1 MTRTRSCA
9 YNGRTMRVSKDIRD
23 KAVDY
28 SFDSIKYICEEIGPR
43 ESGMPAERKAQEW
56 LKSQLLDN
64 GWADEAEIEPF
75 TVSRHGLVGFTKI
88 VSVLLVLAAAV
99 QFAAYFAGGIANA
112 VAGAVTIVLCVVS
125 LVITVA
131 EFLMYKPFIDPL
143 LPKTESGNV
152 YARYKSSGETK
163 RRIVFSGHCDS
174 AYEWTLMKIKPA
186 FMITVIVMCVVG
198 VLASVALC
206 IADLVRGET
215 AVWSLVV
222 TSAFIPFYVL
232 LYFFCT
238 FKVVVPGANDNLTGV
253 LASVAVLKC
262 LKESGI
268 RFEHTEVAV
277 LLTGSEEAGLRGAFA
292 WARKHKQ
299 EIMSD
304 GTETVF
310 VGLETLRD
318 WDHLNI
324 YNRDLTGTVAH
335 DAGAVKL
342 LDKAS
347 AACGRPL
354 KHFSVFFGASDA
366 AAVTKEGLR
375 ATCLAGM
382 DPTPRTTITTSK
394 TPRITWTEKRSLWGL
409 ISPSK
414 RQRSSTAK
422 EHPNERRC
430 EESYEKSNLHHHHR
444 GAGRLLRIR
453 PRRLQQRSAR
463 RRYDGRRL
471 HRTSRLYG
479 HLHVRA

>member
-1 MTRTRSCA
+1 MRISKETRDR
-9 YNGRTMRVSKDIRD
+9 
-23 KAVDY
+23 AVDY
-28 SFDSIKYICEEIGPR
+28 SLNSIKYICEEIGPR

-56 LKSQLLDN
+56 LKDELLSN
-64 GWADEAEIEPF
+64 GWADEAELEDF

-88 VSVLLVLAAAV
+88 VSVLLVVAAAL
-99 QFAAYFAGGIANA
+99 QFAAYFAGGITAT
-112 VAGAVTIVLCVVS
+112 VCHAVTIALCALS
-125 LVITVA
+125 LLITVA

-143 LPKTESGNV
+143 LPKTTSANV
-152 YARYKSSGETK
+152 YAKYHSSGETK

-186 FMITVIVMCVVG
+186 FMISVIVLCIVG
-198 VLASVALC
+198 VLAAVALC
-206 IADLVRGET
+206 IADLVRDVT
-215 AVWSLVV
+215 PVWSLVI
-222 TSAFIPFYVL
+222 TSVFIPFYVL
-232 LYFFCT
+232 LGFFCT
-238 FKVVVPGANDNLTGV
+238 FKVVVPGANDNLSGV
-253 LASVAVLKC
+253 LASVAVLRC

-268 RFEHTEVAV
+268 RFEHTEVDV

-292 WARKHKQ
+292 WARKHKK
-299 EIMSD
+299 EILSD

-318 WDHLNI
+318 WDHLYI

-382 DPTPRTTITTSK
+382 DPTPADYYHNVKDTADNMDRK
-394 TPRITWTEKRSLWGL
+394 TFALGLDIALEATEIFDR
-409 ISPSK
+409 
-414 RQRSSTAK
+414 
-422 EHPNERRC
+422 E
-430 EESYEKSNLHHHHR
+430 
-444 GAGRLLRIR
+444 GA
-453 PRRLQQRSAR
+453 PE
-463 RRYDGRRL
+463 
-471 HRTSRLYG
+471 
-479 HLHVRA
+479 

>member
-1 MTRTRSCA
+1 M
-9 YNGRTMRVSKDIRD
+9 NIQKEIRD

-28 SFDSIKYICEEIGPR
+28 SFDSIRYICDEIGPR

-56 LKSQLLDN
+56 LRDEILAG
-64 GWADEAEIEPF
+64 GWADEAVIEPF

-99 QFAAYFAGGIANA
+99 QFAAYFAGGAANAAANA
-112 VAGAVTIVLCVVS
+112 VTLALAVIAF
-125 LVITVA
+125 VITVA

-152 YARYKSSGETK
+152 YATLKSSGETK
-163 RRIVFSGHCDS
+163 RRIIFSGHCDS

-186 FMITVIVMCVVG
+186 FMIAVIVLCLVG
-198 VLASVALC
+198 VLASLALC
-206 IADLVRGET
+206 IVNLVRGET
-215 AVWSLVV
+215 AVWSLVL
-222 TSAFIPFYVL
+222 TSVFIPFYIML
-232 LYFFCT
+232 WFFCN

-292 WARKHKQ
+292 WARKHKD
-299 EIMSD
+299 ELLSD

-310 VGLETLRD
+310 IGLETLRD

-382 DPTPRTTITTSK
+382 DPTPADYYHNVKDTADNMDRK
-394 TPRITWTEKRSLWGL
+394 TFALGL
-409 ISPSK
+409 DIALEAVEIFD
-414 RQRSSTAK
+414 R
-422 EHPNERRC
+422 E
-430 EESYEKSNLHHHHR
+430 
-444 GAGRLLRIR
+444 GA
-453 PRRLQQRSAR
+453 PE
-463 RRYDGRRL
+463 
-471 HRTSRLYG
+471 
-479 HLHVRA
+479 

>member
-1 MTRTRSCA
+1 
-9 YNGRTMRVSKDIRD
+9 MRVSKDIREE
-23 KAVDY
+23 AVDY
-28 SFDSIKYICEEIGPR
+28 SFRSIKYICDEIGPR

-56 LKSQLLDN
+56 LKKELLDN

-88 VSVLLVLAAAV
+88 VSVILVIAAAI
-99 QFAAYFAGGIANA
+99 QFAAYFAGGAA
-112 VAGAVTIVLCVVS
+112 SLAAGIVTIVLCALAFTV
-125 LVITVA
+125 TVA

-152 YARYKSSGETK
+152 YAKYKSSGETK

-186 FMITVIVMCVVG
+186 FMIAVI
-198 VLASVALC
+198 AL
-206 IADLVRGET
+206 GET

-222 TSAFIPFYVL
+222 TSAFIPFYIL

-292 WARKHKQ
+292 WARKHKK
-299 EIMSD
+299 EILSD

-382 DPTPRTTITTSK
+382 DPTPADYYHNVKDTADNMDRK
-394 TPRITWTEKRSLWGL
+394 TFSLGL
-409 ISPSK
+409 DIAIEAAEIFD
-414 RQRSSTAK
+414 R
-422 EHPNERRC
+422 E
-430 EESYEKSNLHHHHR
+430 
-444 GAGRLLRIR
+444 GA
-453 PRRLQQRSAR
+453 PE
-463 RRYDGRRL
+463 
-471 HRTSRLYG
+471 
-479 HLHVRA
+479 

>member
-1 MTRTRSCA
+1 MK
-9 YNGRTMRVSKDIRD
+9 VSKQLRD
-23 KAVDY
+23 EAVDY

-43 ESGMPAERKAQEW
+43 ESGMPNERKAQEW

-64 GWADEAEIEPF
+64 GWADEAEIEDF

-88 VSVLLVLAAAV
+88 VSVMLVLAAAV
-99 QFAAYFAGGIANA
+99 QFAAYFAGAAASLACNI
-112 VAGAVTIVLCVVS
+112 VTLVLC
-125 LVITVA
+125 LGAFVITVA

-143 LPKTESGNV
+143 LPKTTSGNV
-152 YARYKSSGETK
+152 YAKYHSSGETK

-186 FMITVIVMCVVG
+186 FMIAVIVLCLVG
-198 VLASVALC
+198 VFSALALSAVNLA
-206 IADLVRGET
+206 RGGT

-232 LYFFCT
+232 LWFFCT

-268 RFEHTEVAV
+268 RFEHTEVDV

-292 WARKHKQ
+292 WARKHKN
-299 EIMSD
+299 EFASD
-304 GTETVF
+304 GVETVF

-382 DPTPRTTITTSK
+382 DPTPANYYHNVRDTADNMDRK
-394 TPRITWTEKRSLWGL
+394 TFALGLDIAIEATEIFDR
-409 ISPSK
+409 
-414 RQRSSTAK
+414 
-422 EHPNERRC
+422 E
-430 EESYEKSNLHHHHR
+430 
-444 GAGRLLRIR
+444 GA
-453 PRRLQQRSAR
+453 PK
-463 RRYDGRRL
+463 
-471 HRTSRLYG
+471 
-479 HLHVRA
+479 

>member
-1 MTRTRSCA
+1 
-9 YNGRTMRVSKDIRD
+9 MRVPKDIRD

-43 ESGMPAERKAQEW
+43 ESGMPNERKAQEW
-56 LKSQLLDN
+56 LKDQLLRN
-64 GWADEAEIEPF
+64 GWADEAAIEPF

-88 VSVLLVLAAAV
+88 VSVMLAIAAAV
-99 QFAAYFAGGIANA
+99 QFAAYFAGAAADLAANI
-112 VAGAVTIVLCVVS
+112 VTIVLGVVAFT
-125 LVITVA
+125 ITVA

-152 YARYKSSGETK
+152 YAKYHSSGETK

-198 VLASVALC
+198 VLATFALC
-206 IADLVRGET
+206 ITNLVRGDT

-222 TSAFIPFYVL
+222 TSAFIPFYIML
-232 LYFFCT
+232 WFFCT

-262 LKESGI
+262 LKESGV

-304 GTETVF
+304 DTETVF

-382 DPTPRTTITTSK
+382 DPTPADYYHNVKDTADNMDRK
-394 TPRITWTEKRSLWGL
+394 TFALGL
-409 ISPSK
+409 DIAIEAAEIFD
-414 RQRSSTAK
+414 RD
-422 EHPNERRC
+422 
-430 EESYEKSNLHHHHR
+430 
-444 GAGRLLRIR
+444 GA
-453 PRRLQQRSAR
+453 PE
-463 RRYDGRRL
+463 
-471 HRTSRLYG
+471 
-479 HLHVRA
+479 

>member
-1 MTRTRSCA
+1 
-9 YNGRTMRVSKDIRD
+9 MRVSKDIRD

-43 ESGMPAERKAQEW
+43 ESGMPNERKAQEW
-56 LKSQLLDN
+56 LKDQLLRN
-64 GWADEAEIEPF
+64 GWADEAAIEPF

-88 VSVLLVLAAAV
+88 VSVMLAIAAAV
-99 QFAAYFAGGIANA
+99 QFAAYFAGAAANLA
-112 VAGAVTIVLCVVS
+112 ANIVTIVLGVVA
-125 LVITVA
+125 LTITVA

-152 YARYKSSGETK
+152 YAKYHSSGETK

-198 VLASVALC
+198 VLATFALC
-206 IADLVRGET
+206 ITNMVRGET

-222 TSAFIPFYVL
+222 TSAFIPFYIML
-232 LYFFCT
+232 WFFCT

-292 WARKHKQ
+292 WAKKHKQ

-324 YNRDLTGTVAH
+324 YNRDLTGTVA
-335 DAGAVKL
+335 
-342 LDKAS
+342 
-347 AACGRPL
+347 
-354 KHFSVFFGASDA
+354 
-366 AAVTKEGLR
+366 
-375 ATCLAGM
+375 
-382 DPTPRTTITTSK
+382 
-394 TPRITWTEKRSLWGL
+394 
-409 ISPSK
+409 
-414 RQRSSTAK
+414 
-422 EHPNERRC
+422 
-430 EESYEKSNLHHHHR
+430 
-444 GAGRLLRIR
+444 
-453 PRRLQQRSAR
+453 RRLRQTFETLLGVLRRVRRRRRHQGRSAR
-463 RRYDGRRL
+463 DLPRRYGSHPRGLLSQRQGHRGQHGQKNICSRAGHRHRSCRDLRQRR
-471 HRTSRLYG
+471 RPRVSKG
-479 HLHVRA
+479 EMI